1 MPLLNVRRTRPTLL
15 VDLNRIAALCTV
27 AVADG
32 ALRIGATAR
41 QAAVEAD
48 ADVAADDAV
57 LRREIDVR
65 YYG

>member
-1 MPLLNVRRTRPTLL
+1 MRRS
-15 VDLNRIAALCTV
+15 
-27 AVADG
+27 
-32 ALRIGATAR
+32 RIGATAR